1 MEKKSK
7 KLISLSRLN
16 SFREE
21 SKYNSNNLLTEQ
33 NRKLFPIYYNPKKSN
48 ENIIRLAN
56 YSILKEQLRISTS
69 GNKEILYSPLN
80 STERNFSNNK
90 QISTNFSKYI
100 SQSNVITNIKK
111 SSISYKKINTFS
123 KTFYS
128 NNSKSSNKKKNTFSK
143 TFYSNY
149 SKTTN
154 NNDEIISLF
163 KNKTLSRKK
172 YPFIIINHP
181 ILPSKFTKLP
191 KEIVDEN
198 KKLYE
203 TLQKDN
209 MKVFHDSF
217 YVVSKYKF
225 SPQFRNPF

>member
-33 NRKLFPIYYNPKKSN
+33 NRKLFPIYYHPKKSN

-56 YSILKEQLRISTS
+56 YSILKEKLRISTS
-69 GNKEILYSPLN
+69 GNKEILYSSLN

-111 SSISYKKINTFS
+111 TSISYKKINTFS

-128 NNSKSSNKKKNTFSK
+128 NNSKSSNKKKILFQK
-143 TFYSNY
+143 HFIQ
-149 SKTTN
+149 
-154 NNDEIISLF
+154 IIVKLQ
-163 KNKTLSRKK
+163 
-172 YPFIIINHP
+172 IIM
-181 ILPSKFTKLP
+181 
-191 KEIVDEN
+191 
-198 KKLYE
+198 
-203 TLQKDN
+203 
-209 MKVFHDSF
+209 MK
-217 YVVSKYKF
+217 
-225 SPQFRNPF
+225 